1 MESSR
6 VADQLDVEGIR
17 GGGVR
22 LLGMHSS
29 VMPLSLTGNLRRGA
43 GGVGAGLAGRSPVG
57 IGPDVEEPAGQLAG
71 YDRFIHPH
79 VCAPQHCYKGQIAK
93 SSKQWKEARVQ
104 QSWKHSCSNQGTFPG
119 SSTD

>member
-1 MESSR
+1 M
-6 VADQLDVEGIR
+6 EGIR

-29 VMPLSLTGNLRRGA
+29 VMPLSLTGNLRREA
-43 GGVGAGLAGRSPVG
+43 GGVGAGLAGCSQVG
-57 IGPDVEEPAGQLAG
+57 IGPDVEVPTEQPAGD
-71 YDRFIHPH
+71 DRFIHPH
-79 VCAPQHCYKGQIAK
+79 IYSPQHCYKGQIAK
-93 SSKQWKEARVQ
+93 SSKQPKEARGQ